1 MTKLSIDTVPGQFG
15 EKIPGTRAI
24 VSQVQTKSAF
34 FWDNQ
39 QMSNSPMLFL
49 FLEAEIPQGQ
59 FSASA
64 AAGATAIPRP
74 EAGATAQS

>member
-1 MTKLSIDTVPGQFG
+1 MTKRSIDPVPGQMG

-39 QMSNSPMLFL
+39 QVRDSPMLFL

-59 FSASA
+59 SSASA
-64 AAGATAIPRP
+64 AAGPTAIPRP
-74 EAGATAQS
+74 EAGATA